1 MDEFQESVRG
11 FHEARADGDYG
22 ELVRHVALMRAQL
35 RADSASDSETS
46 VMREMLGA
54 CESCARETVLGA
66 LRAACLSAV
75 FPTSDT
81 SEEAFARRAT
91 EYEALYGHCVAL
103 ELDESV
109 AAALC
114 NALSGALDRSLDE
127 ATNELVS
134 LRAVSASFR
143 RGARGGTAA
152 AVNDGVAQPHAAAL
166 SRLLGN
172 GSRALI
178 GWQRV
183 SASSAPP
190 SVIMTTMH
198 EACTARAVEVMQW
211 FLGDHRMLRDDTA
224 ALADMPPPPPR
235 APPDGADGAADAS
248 PMLALDKLLDEL
260 ALVCQIAHRYCR
272 FASDVLAVN
281 MHHQPTTSTAPSI
294 IALLS
299 QIEGAYIRLEDMYC
313 MDNVRHALAIAE
325 PLETQHSSGV
335 IISSAVTDCFFL
347 LRKCAERA
355 ITTLSAQAVVAEFH
369 RTVEMLQPHA
379 PLPSCYDA
387 VCALATTP
395 LKPRDS
401 AASGAPA
408 RGSETQ
414 LSATELLLQAVDDDV
429 VGSSV
434 ETLTVAMNSADESA
448 SSVRELMT
456 SLRDQLPDASPTVS
470 ALLDELAPIASA
482 YDALR
487 DEQAQ
492 QLRDSHLANAFEDFG
507 AFAESCDFRLNSA
520 THEST
525 RAAGADSAPLTE
537 RARALLLEG
546 ATLRLCARSMTPG
559 ALAALQQSVS
569 SRLVEILTEEMQ
581 RWRFTDWGALLL
593 QKDVRLLQTRLSD
606 LAPGHSVRP
615 QFAALSQRVA
625 LLNLE
630 RPMDVLDTPLARA
643 VLTDGQ
649 VRETLSLRVD
659 FEADAIEALRLS

>member
-1 MDEFQESVRG
+1 
-11 FHEARADGDYG
+11 
-22 ELVRHVALMRAQL
+22 
-35 RADSASDSETS
+35 
-46 VMREMLGA
+46 ML
-54 CESCARETVLGA
+54 
-66 LRAACLSAV
+66 
-75 FPTSDT
+75 
-81 SEEAFARRAT
+81 ARRAT
-91 EYEALYGHCVAL
+91 EYEARALYGHCVAL

-114 NALSGALDRSLDE
+114 ARAQRRARRARLTRRA
-127 ATNELVS
+127 NELRSRCARSRPKSTARLSVARCAAG
-134 LRAVSASFR
+134 LAV
-143 RGARGGTAA
+143 A

-224 ALADMPPPPPR
+224 ALADMPPPPPGR
-235 APPDGADGAADAS
+235 LPDGADGAADAS

-272 FASDVLAVN
+272 FAKPMSS
-281 MHHQPTTSTAPSI
+281 PSTCTTSPRHPRRRASPRC
-294 IALLS
+294 S

-401 AASGAPA
+401 AAGGVPA

-414 LSATELLLQAVDDDV
+414 LERDELLLQAVDDDV

-492 QLRDSHLANAFEDFG
+492 QLRGLA
-507 AFAESCDFRLNSA
+507 SR
-520 THEST
+520 
-525 RAAGADSAPLTE
+525 E
-537 RARALLLEG
+537 RVRGL
-546 ATLRLCARSMTPG
+546 
-559 ALAALQQSVS
+559 
-569 SRLVEILTEEMQ
+569 
-581 RWRFTDWGALLL
+581 WRVRRV
-593 QKDVRLLQTRLSD
+593 VRLP
-606 LAPGHSVRP
+606 A
-615 QFAALSQRVA
+615 QFG
-625 LLNLE
+625 
-630 RPMDVLDTPLARA
+630 DAREHA
-643 VLTDGQ
+643 GS
-649 VRETLSLRVD
+649 RC
-659 FEADAIEALRLS
+659 